1 MARICLEPLWHP
13 SNLGEHLH
21 FEDRDEV
28 GWLGPSSLTPHDEE
42 KRKRRSGRSEWNGAA
57 TNLAHPSFPP
67 SLLPSHTHSAPA
79 FLIAFLASSLP
90 LHRTIRRGG
99 GRGLRRLGTPT
110 LLEKKGWLTP
120 LTEERST
127 FFSRSRQPT
136 IVENHEQTSYEL
148 GAICRCGEA
157 TSFFC
162 VGR

>member
-67 SLLPSHTHSAPA
+67 SLPPSISYPFSAGILDCFPRLFIAAPSYNSARRRTRSSPFGDAYFVGEEGLVDA
-79 FLIAFLASSLP
+79 FDGRAEHFLFEIKTTY
-90 LHRTIRRGG
+90 H
-99 GRGLRRLGTPT
+99 
-110 LLEKKGWLTP
+110 
-120 LTEERST
+120 
-127 FFSRSRQPT
+127 
-136 IVENHEQTSYEL
+136 
-148 GAICRCGEA
+148 CGK
-157 TSFFC
+157 S
-162 VGR
+162 